1 MNVEGIVTRG
11 ECIKA
16 SIRVVQLLLW
26 SIKIYIIGCL
36 WLACYS
42 LSTKAERNSF
52 GSCANEFLLFHSG
65 SLSG

>member
-26 SIKIYIIGCL
+26 SIKNI
-36 WLACYS
+36 
-42 LSTKAERNSF
+42 
-52 GSCANEFLLFHSG
+52 
-65 SLSG
+65 